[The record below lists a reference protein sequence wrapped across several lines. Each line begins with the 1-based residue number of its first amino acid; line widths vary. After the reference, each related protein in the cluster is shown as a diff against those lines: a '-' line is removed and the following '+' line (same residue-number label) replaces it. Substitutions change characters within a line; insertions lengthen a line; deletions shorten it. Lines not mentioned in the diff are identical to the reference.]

1 MKTLKTEKD
10 SLLKE
15 KEKEKKSH
23 KGTRPK
29 PPVELKEGMSEEEYK
44 EKKDY
49 YDYLRSLVGDNITA
63 KAYALTEL
71 YIRKYGFTY
80 TGMRDTLVYI
90 HEVLQMD
97 IKGDV
102 VGLIPYQ
109 YSACE
114 AYQAQQAQVE
124 AVNKDINV
132 KDMYQR
138 KTVYVKPRVDTTKL
152 IDITEIK

>member
-1 MKTLKTEKD
+1 MAKYKTCVICGEYIEGNDIPSMIPYKNRYAHKKCFDRIMKTLKTEKD

-15 KEKEKKSH
+15 KEKEKKTH

-63 KAYALTEL
+63 KTYALTEL
-71 YIRKYGFTY
+71 YMRKYGFTY
-80 TGMRDTLVYI
+80 TGMRDTLAYI

-114 AYQAQQAQVE
+114 AYQAQ
-124 AVNKDINV
+124 
-132 KDMYQR
+132 
-138 KTVYVKPRVDTTKL
+138 
-152 IDITEIK
+152 